1 MYVFFDKIKKAFD
14 DFNNIWEKISNIN
27 QKKFN
32 SELIY
37 NKKYLKDEDKINT
50 KKGFQCFYTSNTSI
64 ISISIILIDLFYRN
78 DEHYYPGLFREI
90 SRILLKNILMTVMKK
105 LQRKFE

>member
-50 KKGFQCFYTSNTSI
+50 KKGFQCFYPYNTSTVP
-64 ISISIILIDLFYRN
+64 ISIILIDLFYRK
-78 DEHYYPGLFREI
+78 DEHYYPSLFREI
-90 SRILLKNILMTVMKK
+90 SCILLKNILMTVMKK